1 MQPLLIQPTF
11 ILDHPVPLSPP
22 APEFFRMRFLV
33 DDGHNYPLF
42 QPGWP
47 LLIAIFYKLK
57 SPGLAPGFAVASL
70 VVGASRLA
78 ERLYGRLTSLLTG
91 ALLVACGFLM
101 VVGGAFFAH
110 AWAAALFVLAL
121 ERLVVPPDAER
132 DLPQDPA
139 AALDALAAHPDR
151 RDIRL
156 VVAVLRDGR
165 SCCLLRQ
172 REHDRDDRV
181 AKGGQIAPGLVA
193 ALAAT
198 LL

>member
-1 MQPLLIQPTF
+1 MSERESMPC
-11 ILDHPVPLSPP
+11 D
-22 APEFFRMRFLV
+22 
-33 DDGHNYPLF
+33 
-42 QPGWP
+42 
-47 LLIAIFYKLK
+47 
-57 SPGLAPGFAVASL
+57 
-70 VVGASRLA
+70 VVI
-78 ERLYGRLTSLLTG
+78 
-91 ALLVACGFLM
+91 
-101 VVGGAFFAH
+101 VGGGPAGLSAAIRLKQLNSELEVIVLEKGSEIGAH
-110 AWAAALFVLAL
+110 ILSGAVVDPKALDELPLAL

-181 AKGGQIAPGLVA
+181 AKGEQIAPGLVA

>member
-1 MQPLLIQPTF
+1 MGHHGRVPAPTSTTDPLDLVALDIERHVAGAGWDQPLRMFALVPTAE
-11 ILDHPVPLSPP
+11 LARQVPDLLGPGSPADLVPEALSAVEQEDLPSG
-22 APEFFRMRFLV
+22 ADLEATLARVAWPEE
-33 DDGHNYPLF
+33 
-42 QPGWP
+42 
-47 LLIAIFYKLK
+47 
-57 SPGLAPGFAVASL
+57 VA
-70 VVGASRLA
+70 GAA
-78 ERLYGRLTSLLTG
+78 
-91 ALLVACGFLM
+91 
-101 VVGGAFFAH
+101 
-110 AWAAALFVLAL
+110 LAL

-181 AKGGQIAPGLVA
+181 AKGEQIAPGLVA